1 MIYTNLDINNMYD
14 EIVKHFKNITNKDYI
29 KKVIN
34 LNYNYKLI
42 TLKEKQELEKR
53 FLK

>member
-1 MIYTNLDINNMYD
+1 MIYTNLDINNMYN
-14 EIVKHFKNITNKDYI
+14 EIVKHFKNITNKNYI